1 MQCKTKK
8 SLSALAVLGLCAAC
22 QTTPQDMPS
31 QPDISQ
37 IDADQINLAATSGD
51 RSIPIVVQ
59 TVGDGRKTLLF
70 VALEVDAGMTPYIA
84 RAMLARMTSV
94 LRFAPAISEMGVS
107 QELDVYS
114 MAAILG
120 FERIIVTNGRA
131 FSYEAQLAR
140 GLVPTD

>member
-1 MQCKTKK
+1 
-8 SLSALAVLGLCAAC
+8 
-22 QTTPQDMPS
+22 
-31 QPDISQ
+31 
-37 IDADQINLAATSGD
+37 
-51 RSIPIVVQ
+51 
-59 TVGDGRKTLLF
+59 
-70 VALEVDAGMTPYIA
+70 
-84 RAMLARMTSV
+84 MTSV
-94 LRFAPAISEMGVS
+94 LRFSPAISEMGVS

>member
-1 MQCKTKK
+1 
-8 SLSALAVLGLCAAC
+8 
-22 QTTPQDMPS
+22 
-31 QPDISQ
+31 
-37 IDADQINLAATSGD
+37 
-51 RSIPIVVQ
+51 
-59 TVGDGRKTLLF
+59 
-70 VALEVDAGMTPYIA
+70 MTPYIA